1 MHELSVVR
9 ALLNQLEPYQ
19 DRDISRIRIEVGTLS
34 CVDGE
39 RLQFCFDM
47 VKGEAGLSD
56 TELFIDMVP
65 AQAECRACSRRFT
78 PNGPGDACPCGS
90 YDYTLTSGRQ
100 LLLTEIGF
108 G

>member
-9 ALLNQLEPYQ
+9 ALLTELKPYQ
-19 DRDISRIRIEVGTLS
+19 HRVISRITVEVGAMS

-47 VKGEAGLSD
+47 VKQDAGLGGA
-56 TELFIDMVP
+56 ELIIEAVP
-65 AQAECRACSRRFT
+65 AQAECRDCGRHFAPT
-78 PNGPGDACPCGS
+78 GPGENCPCGG
-90 YDYTLTSGRQ
+90 YDYTLISGRQ